1 MGGYDDS
8 LSDLKKAEY
17 FLYFTGIY
25 GTEDPLSKFSKR
37 KLELSLATTI
47 MIGSSCILSSL
58 MPSTFAGLSAIY
70 LTNKIFESL
79 GINSSVKSIIELSN
93 TKGMSHSFLKEST
106 YIPIPQIGIDTSA
119 MRKRA
124 LEIKKESEYNNITRN
139 CSWAVLECI
148 KARLPDEV
156 VEKLPSTGLY
166 TTPTDVENIIAFLIE
181 NEYVISGEVD
191 DDGLAWFDARTDI
204 D

>member
-1 MGGYDDS
+1 
-8 LSDLKKAEY
+8 
-17 FLYFTGIY
+17 
-25 GTEDPLSKFSKR
+25 
-37 KLELSLATTI
+37 
-47 MIGSSCILSSL
+47 
-58 MPSTFAGLSAIY
+58 
-70 LTNKIFESL
+70 
-79 GINSSVKSIIELSN
+79 
-93 TKGMSHSFLKEST
+93 
-106 YIPIPQIGIDTSA
+106 

-124 LEIKKESEYNNITRN
+124 LEIKKESEHNNITRN

-191 DDGLAWFDARTDI
+191 DDGLTWFDARTDI